1 MAEVVSQNKFPCPA
15 CGAEATWN
23 PAKQALV
30 CGYCGT
36 VSPASPPADA
46 PPPLGIQEH
55 DLTSAL
61 QSIPEGERGWK
72 TERVEVLCQSCQA
85 ISVFEPSRVGQRC
98 DFCGS
103 SALVP
108 HEQTQQPFRPESL
121 LQFKISDTQVRD
133 AIREWYGQRWFA
145 PNALGTR
152 AMTDQLHGVYL
163 PYWTFDA
170 QVHADWTA
178 ESGYYYYETESYTD
192 SDGRRQTRQV
202 RRIRWQWSSGS
213 LDHFFDDELV
223 CASKGVDHQ
232 LVGEIEPFPTEE
244 LKPYR
249 PDYLAG
255 WIVERY
261 QIDLVAA
268 AQHSREV
275 MSAKLNELCARKV
288 PGDTHRNLQV
298 SADWSGQTFKH
309 ILVPVWLLTYQ
320 FHGTTYHVLVNGYT
334 GAIAGNYPKSFWKIL
349 FAVLG
354 VLLFVLIVVLLGR
367 NL

>member
-1 MAEVVSQNKFPCPA
+1 MSEVIAQNKFPCPA

-23 PAKQALV
+23 VGKQALV
-30 CGYCGT
+30 CNYCGT
-36 VSPASPPADA
+36 VSPAQLDVPP
-46 PPPLGIQEH
+46 IQETLIQEY
-55 DLTSAL
+55 DLATAL
-61 QSIPEGERGWK
+61 SSIPEGQRGWQ
-72 TERVEVLCQSCQA
+72 TERVEVLCQSCKA

-103 SALVP
+103 ASLVL
-108 HEQTQQPFRPESL
+108 HTETQQPFRPESL

-133 AIREWYGQRWFA
+133 SIREWYGQRWFA

-178 ESGYYYYETESYTD
+178 ESGYYYHETEHFTD
-192 SDGRRQTRQV
+192 AQGRRQARQV
-202 RRIRWQWSSGS
+202 RKIRWQHSSGR

-223 CASKGVDHQ
+223 CASKGVEHSMIK
-232 LVGEIEPFPTEE
+232 EIEPFPTQE
-244 LKPYR
+244 LRPYQ
-249 PDYLAG
+249 PEYLAG

-261 QIDLVAA
+261 QIDLLAA
-268 AQHSREV
+268 AKHSREV
-275 MSAKLNELCARKV
+275 MTHKLEELCAGKV
-288 PGDTHRNLQV
+288 PGDTQRNLRV

-320 FHGTTYHVLVNGYT
+320 YHGTTYHVLVNGYN
-334 GAIAGNYPKSFWKIL
+334 GAIAGNYPKSVWKIL
-349 FAVLG
+349 LAALG
-354 VLLFVLIVVLLGR
+354 VLIFVLLVIVLGK